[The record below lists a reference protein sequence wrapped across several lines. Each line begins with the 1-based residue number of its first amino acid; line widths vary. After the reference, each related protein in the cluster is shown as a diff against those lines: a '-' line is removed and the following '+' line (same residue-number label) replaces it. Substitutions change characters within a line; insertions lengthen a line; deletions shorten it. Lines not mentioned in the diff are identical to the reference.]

1 MERQPK
7 NTKYRKA
14 FKGRNRG
21 IASNG
26 FTLAFGDYGLKAIS
40 PERVT
45 AKQIEAC
52 RKAINRHRKRYGK
65 LWIRIFP
72 HLPVSKKPADVRMG
86 SGKGNVEFYAARV
99 KPGKIL
105 FELSGIPKSVAKG
118 ALERAA
124 AKLPLKTKFVS
135 VFDADDQE

>member
-1 MERQPK
+1 MKQPK
-7 NTKYRKA
+7 NRKYKKA

-26 FTLAFGDYGLKAIS
+26 FTLAFGDYGLKATTA
-40 PERVT
+40 ERVT
-45 AKQIEAC
+45 ARQIEAC
-52 RKAINRHRKRYGK
+52 RKAINRHRSREGK

-72 HLPVSKKPADVRMG
+72 DLPVSQKPADVRMG
-86 SGKGNVEFYAARV
+86 KGKGSVEYWAARV

-105 FELSGIPKSVAKG
+105 FELAGISEELAKG

-124 AKLPLKTKFVS
+124 AKLPLKTKFVTNA
-135 VFDADDQE
+135 DAI